1 MGEAGQVLSKEQSE
15 MIPRLSKA
23 LEGFKGKQVILNT
36 SGGIMTNELYRNFEY
51 KFFENC
57 EKQNLLDFQDEGNAE
72 APTICINLDHIHHIT
87 VDDNDEDIE
96 IQLKDEFTIRLELQ
110 K

>member
-1 MGEAGQVLSKEQSE
+1 MGEAGQVVSKEQNE

-23 LEGFKGKQVILNT
+23 LEGFKGKHIIVNT
-36 SGGIMTNELYRNFEY
+36 SGGIMTNELYTNFEY

-57 EKQNLLDFQDEGNAE
+57 EKQKLLDFQDEGNAG
-72 APTICINLDHIHHIT
+72 APTICINLDDIHHIT
-87 VDDNDEDIE
+87 IDDNDEDIK